1 MYKSSSTLFQGS
13 ACGTVCVW
21 RASVS
26 DNTVVVYE
34 FYGFGFLAMLLLFI
48 LSPDVASRLGPAV
61 CRNIAFTRLRFELF
75 KFVDIGRN
83 NKYCYKHLKLS
94 PYIFMI
100 FSRKKVSIF
109 ITKYIFFPFFP
120 PCILTAA
127 QLILVNLQKGQ

>member
-1 MYKSSSTLFQGS
+1 MFQES

-61 CRNIAFTRLRFELF
+61 CRNIAFTRLRFKL
-75 KFVDIGRN
+75 
-83 NKYCYKHLKLS
+83 LKS
-94 PYIFMI
+94 DVF
-100 FSRKKVSIF
+100 
-109 ITKYIFFPFFP
+109 
-120 PCILTAA
+120 
-127 QLILVNLQKGQ
+127 